1 MSLDLEKLVKET
13 IQESLSGLL
22 DSSLE
27 ESNVN
32 SKVEEK
38 TNQDLNEAYVTA
50 APKFDLKT
58 ELLSD
63 KNKNAHQELM
73 EGYVKTLNEISAEL
87 DSANKDEANIN
98 HSKWRSLK
106 TDEAYNHNGAF
117 LHGLFF
123 HNISDLNSQI
133 SMNSLSFMK
142 LERDFGSFDNWQ
154 EDFIACA
161 ISSRNGWAIT
171 AYNTQLRRYVN
182 LMVDLHSD
190 SVMIGCQPVIVLDCW
205 EHSYYRDYLKNRKA
219 YIHAMM
225 KELNW
230 DVIER
235 RIEKTEKIHK
245 ILG

>member
-22 DSSLE
+22 DSGLE
-27 ESNVN
+27 ESNIN

-63 KNKNAHQELM
+63 KNKKAHQENL
-73 EGYVKTLNEISAEL
+73 EDYVEKLNKVSAKL
-87 DSANKDEANIN
+87 DSIDRSEVNSN
-98 HSKWRSLK
+98 HSDFRNLK
-106 TDEAYNHNGAF
+106 LDETHNHNAAF

-161 ISSRNGWAIT
+161 LASRNGWVIT
-171 AYNTQLRRYVN
+171 AYNTQIRRYVN
-182 LMVDLHSD
+182 LMVDLHSNN
-190 SVMIGCQPVIVLDCW
+190 VMIGCQPIIVLDCW
-205 EHSYYRDYLKNRKA
+205 EHTYYRDYLNNRKA
-219 YIHAMM
+219 YVHAMM

-230 DVIER
+230 NVIEK
-235 RIEKTEKIHK
+235 RIEKSEMIHK
-245 ILG
+245 LLG